1 MNLKELEALRK
12 EFGYYVPPDL
22 NILSRLADNWEDH
35 VWAYVEALEKEV
47 ISLREKIDDMNSRWE
62 DIID

>member
-1 MNLKELEALRK
+1 MS
-12 EFGYYVPPDL
+12 PPVF
-22 NILSRLADNWEDH
+22 N
-35 VWAYVEALEKEV
+35 WAYVEALEKEV